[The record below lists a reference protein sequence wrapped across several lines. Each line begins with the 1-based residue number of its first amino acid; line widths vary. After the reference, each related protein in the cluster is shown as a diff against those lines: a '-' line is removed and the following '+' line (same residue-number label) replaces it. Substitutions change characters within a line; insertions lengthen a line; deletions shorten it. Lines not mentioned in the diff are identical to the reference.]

1 MSYLPGSNY
10 SFQTVV
16 TTPTPL
22 VVGNR
27 QAYVCK
33 GSGTL
38 NFQLP
43 VSTLA
48 GMSFKIIGQNC
59 LWTISQNATQQ
70 IAFGNLA
77 TTNGIGGSLS
87 STVVDDQIEVT
98 CLTQNSNWVVTQVIG
113 NIIII

>member
-10 SFQTVV
+10 SFQTV
-16 TTPTPL
+16 TSTPTPL

-27 QAYVCK
+27 QVYVCK
-33 GSGTL
+33 GTGIL

-43 VSTLA
+43 ASTLA

-59 LWTISQNATQQ
+59 LWTIAQNAMQQ
-70 IAFGNLA
+70 IAFGPFS
-77 TTNGIGGSLS
+77 TTAGITGSLA

-98 CLTQNSNWVVTQVIG
+98 CLTANTNWVVTQVTG
-113 NIIII
+113 NITIV